1 MTFGD
6 ILPAFIVVG
15 YLAVVGLGTLGSKL
29 RRNAGVPDPND
40 PDTVPTQPLSLA
52 AIAAAQARSGPT
64 PETQHRIGTTC
75 VALAWVLGIATTLT
89 WGVAAVGWGGLLT
102 ILLMLVIGPA
112 VLIFLF
118 TLLGRLR
125 RQRAGGRV
133 KAVWPWMLLGA
144 FGVCA
149 LVGSAH
155 LVFNGASHYLGYAKE
170 VDLYVTESGERIYRT
185 NPRTGGVHPRS
196 RHQKQ
201 DVVSGTYTEDGETH
215 YIENAR
221 WFESPLP
228 AEGETVRISIAPL
241 WPNPVIAGN
250 TDAMM
255 LLIPG
260 AVTGVLGGVLMWM
273 AARERNGGNGSGR
286 APVHAP
292 NYPMNRNYPT
302 KQNWGTYS

>member
-149 LVGSAH
+149 LVG
-155 LVFNGASHYLGYAKE
+155 
-170 VDLYVTESGERIYRT
+170 
-185 NPRTGGVHPRS
+185 
-196 RHQKQ
+196 
-201 DVVSGTYTEDGETH
+201 
-215 YIENAR
+215 AR